1 MFDINLDDLLTLGPT
16 TAKEVKL
23 VSRNSTTPPVPTA
36 PSALNNFKMEVA
48 NELGITNY
56 DQTDKRQLSS
66 RQNGY
71 VGGNMTRKM
80 VAFAEQ
86 ALAQGQTG
94 SVNSASQTLR
104 QQG

>member
-1 MFDINLDDLLTLGPT
+1 MSRTSNTPT
-16 TAKEVKL
+16 
-23 VSRNSTTPPVPTA
+23 VPTA
-36 PSALNNFKMEVA
+36 SSALNNFKMEVA

-56 DQTDKRQLSS
+56 DQIDKGQLSS

-94 SVNSASQTLR
+94 SVNGASQTIQ

>member
-1 MFDINLDDLLTLGPT
+1 M
-16 TAKEVKL
+16 
-23 VSRNSTTPPVPTA
+23 SRNNTA
-36 PSALNNFKMEVA
+36 PTVPSASGALNNFKMEVA
-48 NELGITNY
+48 SELGISNY
-56 DQTDKRQLSS
+56 DQIDKGQLSS

>member
-1 MFDINLDDLLTLGPT
+1 MSKSNNTPT
-16 TAKEVKL
+16 
-23 VSRNSTTPPVPTA
+23 VPSA
-36 PSALNNFKMEVA
+36 SSALNNFKMEVA
-48 NELGITNY
+48 SELGISNY
-56 DQTDKRQLSS
+56 DQIDKGQLSS

-94 SVNSASQTLR
+94 SVSSASQTIR
-104 QQG
+104 QQGGQQGSQQSF